1 MIKYAFWQRKCHTT
15 NQKMF
20 CYANV
25 YESAHKV
32 VKQIVVKSQANKA
45 MGIQTTREAI
55 IFLPPML

>member
-1 MIKYAFWQRKCHTT
+1 
-15 NQKMF
+15 MF